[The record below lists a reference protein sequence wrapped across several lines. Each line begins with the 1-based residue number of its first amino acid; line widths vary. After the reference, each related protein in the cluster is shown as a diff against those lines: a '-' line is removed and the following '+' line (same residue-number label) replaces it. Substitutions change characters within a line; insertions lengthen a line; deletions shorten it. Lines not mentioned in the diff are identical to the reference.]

1 MCSIHRGEARGLS
14 MNLVGPKWVP
24 GASADSWGVFWGDG
38 QRKNKGSAN
47 AACLPRR
54 HSLPRTPRGYH
65 ERSRTKPKSNLHLL
79 LARHIWREHAFFL
92 CFGVPPGFYCPCK
105 HLCLDPVPERRG
117 YLVGDLVSCMAGC
130 GFAADAPAHAAR
142 PALSAH
148 RRLGRSLPPTVRR
161 LTLHE
166 KRHCSHPFA
175 SPHCPALLGLKLL
188 ARSLQA
194 YPAQCRRRHKCV
206 AKCPKQSICVRCGH
220 HSIKRVKSQRTR
232 DSMTDNLPLS
242 RA

>member
-1 MCSIHRGEARGLS
+1 MCSIHRGEACGLS

-24 GASADSWGVFWGDG
+24 GASADSWGVFWGDE

-47 AACLPRR
+47 AARLPRR

-117 YLVGDLVSCMAGC
+117 YLVGGLVLWQ
-130 GFAADAPAHAAR
+130 AAVSLLTLLRTQLGQLCQRIAV
-142 PALSAH
+142 SEEVFH
-148 RRLGRSLPPTVRR
+148 RRFVVWLCMGKALFPPVR
-161 LTLHE
+161 LA
-166 KRHCSHPFA
+166 P
-175 SPHCPALLGLKLL
+175 LK
-188 ARSLQA
+188 
-194 YPAQCRRRHKCV
+194 C
-206 AKCPKQSICVRCGH
+206 
-220 HSIKRVKSQRTR
+220 
-232 DSMTDNLPLS
+232 
-242 RA
+242 